1 MDERAFQDAYR
12 ATNPLACPFEKAI
25 LICQCTCREAKRVSI
40 AERDSVNC
48 RDVQARGD
56 CSLLVG
62 MLRHNAA
69 FALKLTQADAVLP
82 HAKYVKVQCGGLLG
96 LQAALQPDYAGEAR
110 VDDIRGLVLEAQE
123 RFGSLEALPYSEI
136 VRGIASFEFRRRS
149 GPK

>member
-1 MDERAFQDAYR
+1 MDEQAFQEAYR

-25 LICQCTCREAKRVSI
+25 LICRCACSEAQRINI
-40 AERDSVNC
+40 AERDTVNC
-48 RDVQARGD
+48 HDVSAQED

-69 FALKLTQADAVLP
+69 FALKLTHADVVLP

-96 LQAALQPDYAGEAR
+96 LQAAMWPERAGEAR
-110 VDDIRGLVLEAQE
+110 VEDIRGLVLEAQE
-123 RFGSLEALPYSEI
+123 RFGGLQDLPYSEI
-136 VRGIASFEFRRRS
+136 VRGIAGFEFRRRS